1 MDATR
6 LTYLLH
12 CYCGLLSID
21 LKLVVFTR
29 QDKDLYTV
37 GRGTNCDIVILQDMT
52 KVKVDNPSRL
62 HYGFRRVQE
71 STDMSRIYLEDNSSN
86 GTFVNGAL
94 VGKGNKK
101 ILSNGDKIYMDCE
114 KGKFFT
120 YLDPQQPK
128 TGFPS
133 KFNI

>member
-1 MDATR
+1 
-6 LTYLLH
+6 
-12 CYCGLLSID
+12 
-21 LKLVVFTR
+21 
-29 QDKDLYTV
+29 
-37 GRGTNCDIVILQDMT
+37 
-52 KVKVDNPSRL
+52 
-62 HYGFRRVQE
+62 
-71 STDMSRIYLEDNSSN
+71 MSRIYLEDYSSN

-101 ILSNGDKIYMDCE
+101 ILSNGDKIYMACE

-120 YLDPQQPK
+120 HLDPQQPK